1 MANTNQFLMLASML
15 VVSCWSGVSVAFSS
29 GAPAFVCDSMMPGH
43 GVAALAGDGGCNL
56 RFAGHISEGNK
67 QQLTLECGGR
77 EFSGYFIQCRSG
89 SDTGEAVGQ
98 FTAPAGSTTRSC
110 SGRTDSG
117 VSHSSG
123 ARKTSVTLDWQ
134 ADSTACAST
143 VQCRATVVF
152 SFPVYTTQVRATP
165 AMCTEPTTPPPSCPQ
180 NQVFSTCG
188 SACPDTC
195 DGSLNLCAD
204 VCLTGCF
211 CAEGFVKHEGQC
223 IQRSACPVEVTTM
236 PAEPTEETTMP
247 AEPTEETTM
256 AAEPTEETTMAAEPT
271 EETTMAA
278 EPTEETTMAAE
289 PTEQTTETEIKTETT
304 TANLRCPTNEVFRD
318 VIAAC
323 PETCDGGQRGVFALC
338 VPGCYCAGGLV
349 RHGGECID
357 RSACPPPPQE
367 AEEEQMEW
375 NGECPAQR
383 ECGHFDEIGGVEG
396 QCCPS
401 CNKNISQCAGT
412 QCPAIVG
419 CRRYEKRVRSGE
431 CCLRCRRYRRTDNII
446 PGAVCANVICAK
458 GMTCTNSEGRA
469 TCTCKSCPNVT
480 DPSAQVTGKDGN
492 TYASVCHRLRQA
504 CMTCMDV

>member
-289 PTEQTTETEIKTETT
+289 PTEQTTETEIKTE
-304 TANLRCPTNEVFRD
+304 
-318 VIAAC
+318 
-323 PETCDGGQRGVFALC
+323 
-338 VPGCYCAGGLV
+338 
-349 RHGGECID
+349 
-357 RSACPPPPQE
+357 